1 MMFISMYGPR
11 GKWECRNPN
20 LMACDNLCERH
31 SCFALW
37 DGVLR
42 YWNIYIY
49 QKHYVDCYIYATL
62 YINYIVT
69 TDQKPIIDTQ
79 KT

>member
-1 MMFISMYGPR
+1 MDLGANGNAESPIWWPVIICVR
-11 GKWECRNPN
+11 DTHV
-20 LMACDNLCERH
+20 LHCEMEY
-31 SCFALW
+31 W
-37 DGVLR
+37 DIE
-42 YWNIYIY
+42 IYIY
-49 QKHYVDCYIYATL
+49 QKHYVDCYIYETS